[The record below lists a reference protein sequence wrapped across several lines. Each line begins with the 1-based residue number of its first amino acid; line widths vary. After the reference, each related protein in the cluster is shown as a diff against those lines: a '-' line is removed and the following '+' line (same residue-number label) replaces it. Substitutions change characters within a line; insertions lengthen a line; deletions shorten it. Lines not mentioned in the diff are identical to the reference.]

1 MYPIISFGSEEFN
14 ISLIGFII
22 SKFKS
27 FIILNISFG
36 FITKP
41 IKIGTIEIPITSNP
55 EDSNNKGINKKIE
68 KLIFYQKKILII

>member
-1 MYPIISFGSEEFN
+1 M
-14 ISLIGFII
+14 II

-55 EDSNNKGINKKIE
+55 EDTNNKGTNKKIE
-68 KLIFYQKKILII
+68 KINFLSKKNFDNLI